1 MLTFWDL
8 AQLTQSSHTWG
19 DCVNIPRIRL
29 LKLSILIT
37 IMARAI
43 MNTVIIIQQQIGDV
57 DMDMVLTMFP
67 VVPIH
72 FPHFVF
78 NKLL

>member
-1 MLTFWDL
+1 
-8 AQLTQSSHTWG
+8 
-19 DCVNIPRIRL
+19 
-29 LKLSILIT
+29 
-37 IMARAI
+37 
-43 MNTVIIIQQQIGDV
+43 MNTVIIIPQQIGDV

-78 NKLL
+78 NKLLQMFLCRHFPQ